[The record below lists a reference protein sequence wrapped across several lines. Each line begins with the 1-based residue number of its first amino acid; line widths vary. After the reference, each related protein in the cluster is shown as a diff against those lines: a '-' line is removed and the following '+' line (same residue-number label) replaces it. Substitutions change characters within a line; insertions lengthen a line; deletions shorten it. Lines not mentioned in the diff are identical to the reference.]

1 MQFVVI
7 AHDHKTEGT
16 LERRTAV
23 RPEHLARVDQA
34 TDDGTLV
41 FAVALLDDDERMI
54 GSVMVVDLPSR
65 ADVERWLDEEPYKVH
80 DIWETIDITRGRV
93 GPRFVGLASPS

>member
-7 AHDHKTEGT
+7 AHDHETEGT

-23 RPEHLARVDQA
+23 RPEHLARVDEA

-65 ADVERWLDEEPYKVH
+65 EDVERWLDEEPYKVH
-80 DIWETIDITRGRV
+80 DVWATIQITRGRV
-93 GPRFVGLASPS
+93 GPRFVGLASRS